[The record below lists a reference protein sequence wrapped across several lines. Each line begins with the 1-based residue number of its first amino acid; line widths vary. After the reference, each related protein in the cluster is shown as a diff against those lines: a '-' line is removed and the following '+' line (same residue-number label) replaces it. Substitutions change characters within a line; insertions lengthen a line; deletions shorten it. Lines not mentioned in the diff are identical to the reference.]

1 MRATGEERGARGG
14 VLGRVARLVRRLTGM
29 PDYAAYL
36 AHCRAVHPGEPVK
49 DERAF
54 FEEYLRRRYEG
65 GPTRCC

>member
-1 MRATGEERGARGG
+1 MRC
-14 VLGRVARLVRRLTGM
+14 LLARLATLLRRLSGM

-36 AHCRAVHPGEPVK
+36 AHCRTAHPGRPVL

-54 FEEYLRRRYEG
+54 FEEYLARRYEG